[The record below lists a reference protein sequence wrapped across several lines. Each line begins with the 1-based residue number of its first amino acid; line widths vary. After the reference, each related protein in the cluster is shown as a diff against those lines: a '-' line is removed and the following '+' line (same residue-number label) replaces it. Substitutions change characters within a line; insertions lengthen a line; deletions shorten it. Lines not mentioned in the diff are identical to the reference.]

1 MARAY
6 KLRED
11 VVVEFKN
18 KKSQKDV
25 AEILGISETHL
36 SLVLNGKKNASKMLA
51 MNISMLN
58 RYGSVDYFFEA
69 VK

>member
-6 KLRED
+6 RLKED
-11 VVVEFKN
+11 VVVEFKD
-18 KKSQKDV
+18 KQSQKDV
-25 AEILGISETHL
+25 AELLGISETHL

-51 MNISMLN
+51 MSISTLN

-69 VK
+69 IK